1 MATTLA
7 DIKATNW
14 QLSDVMIGQVVE
26 GINDIRQCMG
36 IILTT
41 TKGSDPM
48 RPLFGSDIW
57 QFIDSPINIAVANI
71 SAEIID
77 SIGKWEQR
85 IIIKELTYNI
95 NGSRIDFELTGEL
108 LESGEI
114 TQILFFIDR
123 QTQIDPPSMGRAF
136 SNGFDFGFS

>member
-1 MATTLA
+1 MATKLE

-14 QLSDVMIGQVVE
+14 QLSTQMIGQVVE

-57 QFIDSPINIAVANI
+57 RFVDSPINTAVANI

-77 SIGKWEQR
+77 SIGKWERR

-95 NGSRIDFELTGEL
+95 SGSRIDFELTGEL

-123 QTQIDPPSMGRAF
+123 QTQIDPPSIGRAF

>member
-1 MATTLA
+1 MATKLD

-14 QLSDVMIGQVVE
+14 QLSNQMIGQVVE
-26 GINDIRQCMG
+26 GIDDIRQCMG
-36 IILTT
+36 IIFTT

-57 QFIDSPINIAVANI
+57 KFIDSPINTAVANI

-77 SIGKWEQR
+77 CIGKWEQR
-85 IIIKELTYNI
+85 VIIKELTYNI
-95 NGSRIDFELTGEL
+95 SGSRIDFELTAEL

-123 QTQIDPPSMGRAF
+123 QKQIDPTTMGRAF

>member
-1 MATTLA
+1 MAIKLD

-14 QLSDVMIGQVVE
+14 QLSNQMIGQVVE
-26 GINDIRQCMG
+26 GIDDIRQCMG
-36 IILTT
+36 IIFTT

-57 QFIDSPINIAVANI
+57 KFIDSPINTAVANI

-77 SIGKWEQR
+77 CIGKWEQR
-85 IIIKELTYNI
+85 VIIKELTYNI
-95 NGSRIDFELTGEL
+95 SGSRIDFELMAEL

-123 QTQIDPPSMGRAF
+123 QKQIDPSAMGRAF

>member
-1 MATTLA
+1 MATKI
-7 DIKATNW
+7 DEIKATNW
-14 QLSDVMIGQVVE
+14 QLSNQMIGQVVE
-26 GINDIRQCMG
+26 GIDDIRQCIG
-36 IILTT
+36 TILTT

-48 RPLFGSDIW
+48 RLLFGSDIW
-57 QFIDSPINIAVANI
+57 QFIDNPVNTAVANI

-77 SIGKWEQR
+77 SIGKWEPR
-85 IIIKELTYNI
+85 VRIKELTYNI
-95 NGSRIDFELTGEL
+95 TGSKIDFELTAEL

-123 QTQIDPPSMGRAF
+123 QKQIDPSVMGRAF

>member
-1 MATTLA
+1 MNIS
-7 DIKATNW
+7 DIKSVNW
-14 QLSDVMIGQVVE
+14 QLSVLGLGNIAE
-26 GINDIRQCMG
+26 GIDDIRQC
-36 IILTT
+36 IQLILTT

-57 QFIDSPINIAVANI
+57 RFIDSPINTAVANI

-77 SIGKWEQR
+77 CIGKWEQR
-85 IIIKELTYNI
+85 VIIKELTYNI
-95 NGSRIDFELTGEL
+95 SGSRIDFELTAEL

-123 QTQIDPPSMGRAF
+123 QKQIDPSVMGRAF
-136 SNGFDFGFS
+136 SSGFNFGFS

>member
-1 MATTLA
+1 MATNIQ
-7 DIKATNW
+7 DIRSTNW
-14 QLSDVMIGQVVE
+14 QLSNQTIGQISE
-26 GINDIRQCMG
+26 GIDDIRQCIG
-36 IILTT
+36 IILTN
-41 TKGSDPM
+41 TKGSDPL

-57 QFIDSPINIAVANI
+57 KFIDSPVNTAVANI

-77 SIGKWEQR
+77 SVGKWEPR
-85 IIIKELTYNI
+85 IIIRELTYNI
-95 NGSRIDFELTGEL
+95 AGSRIDFELSAEL

-123 QTQIDPPSMGRAF
+123 QKQITPSAVGRAF

>member
-1 MATTLA
+1 MATKSF

-14 QLSDVMIGQVVE
+14 QLSNQMIGQVVE
-26 GINDIRQCMG
+26 GIDDIRQCIG
-36 IILTT
+36 TILTT

-48 RPLFGSDIW
+48 RLLFGSDIW
-57 QFIDSPINIAVANI
+57 QFIDNPVNTAVANI

-77 SIGKWEQR
+77 SIGKWEPR
-85 IIIKELTYNI
+85 VRIKELTYNI
-95 NGSRIDFELTGEL
+95 TGSKIDFELTAEL

-123 QTQIDPPSMGRAF
+123 QKQITPPAIGRAF

>member
-1 MATTLA
+1 MATKLK

-14 QLSDVMIGQVVE
+14 QLSNQMIGQVVE
-26 GINDIRQCMG
+26 GIDDIRQCIG
-36 IILTT
+36 TILTT

-48 RPLFGSDIW
+48 RLLFGSDIW
-57 QFIDSPINIAVANI
+57 QFIDNPVNTAVANI

-77 SIGKWEQR
+77 SIGKWEPR
-85 IIIKELTYNI
+85 VRIKELTYNI
-95 NGSRIDFELTGEL
+95 TGSKIDFELTAEL

-123 QTQIDPPSMGRAF
+123 QKQITPPAIGRAF

>member
-1 MATTLA
+1 MATKLE

-14 QLSDVMIGQVVE
+14 QLSNQMIGQVVE
-26 GINDIRQCMG
+26 GIDDIRQCIG
-36 IILTT
+36 TILTT

-48 RPLFGSDIW
+48 RLLFGSDIW
-57 QFIDSPINIAVANI
+57 QFIDNPVNTAVANI

-77 SIGKWEQR
+77 SIGKWEPR
-85 IIIKELTYNI
+85 VRIKELTYNI
-95 NGSRIDFELTGEL
+95 TGSKIDFELTAEL

-123 QTQIDPPSMGRAF
+123 QKQIDPSVMGRAF
-136 SNGFDFGFS
+136 SSGFDFGFS

>member
-1 MATTLA
+1 MATKIQ
-7 DIKATNW
+7 DIRATNW
-14 QLSDVMIGQVVE
+14 QLSNQTIGQVVE
-26 GINDIRQCMG
+26 GIDDIRQCMG
-36 IILTT
+36 IILTN

-57 QFIDSPINIAVANI
+57 RFIDTPINTAVANI

-77 SIGKWEQR
+77 CIGKWERR

-95 NGSRIDFELTGEL
+95 AGSRIDFELTGQL

-123 QTQIDPPSMGRAF
+123 QNQINPPSIGRAF

>member
-1 MATTLA
+1 MATKLD

-14 QLSDVMIGQVVE
+14 QLSNKMIGQVVE
-26 GINDIRQCMG
+26 GIDDIRQCIG
-36 IILTT
+36 IILTN
-41 TKGSDPM
+41 TKGSDPL

-57 QFIDSPINIAVANI
+57 KFIDSPINTAVANI

-77 SIGKWEQR
+77 CIGKWERR

-95 NGSRIDFELTGEL
+95 SGSRIDFELTAQL

-123 QTQIDPPSMGRAF
+123 QKQIEPSVMGRAF

>member
-1 MATTLA
+1 MAVTLN

-14 QLSDVMIGQVVE
+14 QLSTQMIGQVVE

-57 QFIDSPINIAVANI
+57 RFIDSPINTAVANI

-85 IIIKELTYNI
+85 IIIKELIYNI
-95 NGSRIDFELTGEL
+95 SGSRIDFELTGEL

-136 SNGFDFGFS
+136 GNGFSFGFS

>member
-1 MATTLA
+1 MATKIQ
-7 DIKATNW
+7 DIVSTNW
-14 QLSDVMIGQVVE
+14 QLSNQTIGQIAE
-26 GINDIRQCMG
+26 GIDDIRQCIG
-36 IILTT
+36 IILTN
-41 TKGSDPM
+41 TKGSDPL

-57 QFIDSPINIAVANI
+57 RFVDNPVNTAVANI

-77 SIGKWEQR
+77 CIGKWEQR
-85 IIIKELTYNI
+85 IRIKELVYNI
-95 NGSRIDFELTGEL
+95 AGNRIDFELTAEL

-123 QTQIDPPSMGRAF
+123 QKQITPAVMGRAF

>member
-1 MATTLA
+1 MATKLE

-14 QLSDVMIGQVVE
+14 QLSNQMIGQVVE
-26 GINDIRQCMG
+26 GIDDIRQCIG
-36 IILTT
+36 TILTT

-48 RPLFGSDIW
+48 RLLFGSDIW
-57 QFIDSPINIAVANI
+57 QFIDNPVNTAVANI

-77 SIGKWEQR
+77 CIGKWEPR
-85 IIIKELTYNI
+85 VIIKELVYNVK
-95 NGSRIDFELTGEL
+95 GTKIDFELTAEL

-123 QTQIDPPSMGRAF
+123 QKQITPAVIGRAF

>member
-1 MATTLA
+1 MATKIQ

-14 QLSDVMIGQVVE
+14 QLSNQTIGQVAE
-26 GINDIRQCMG
+26 GLEDIKQCIG
-36 IILTT
+36 IILTN
-41 TKGSDPM
+41 TKGSDPL

-57 QFIDSPINIAVANI
+57 RFIDSPINTAVANI

-77 SIGKWEQR
+77 AIGKWEQR
-85 IIIKELTYNI
+85 VIVKELTYNI
-95 NGSRIDFELTGEL
+95 AGSKIDFELTAEL

-123 QTQIDPPSMGRAF
+123 QKQIAPPAIGRAF

>member
-1 MATTLA
+1 MATNIQ

-14 QLSDVMIGQVVE
+14 QMSILTIGEVAE
-26 GINDIRQCMG
+26 GLDDIRQCIG
-36 IILTT
+36 VILTT
-41 TKGSDPM
+41 TKGSDAL

-57 QFIDSPINIAVANI
+57 RFIDTPVTTAIANI

-77 SIGKWEQR
+77 AVGKWEAR
-85 IIIKELTYNI
+85 ISIKELTYKI
-95 NGSRIDFELTGEL
+95 KGTRIDFELTGLL

-123 QTQIDPPSMGRAF
+123 QKQIDPPSIGRAF
-136 SNGFDFGFS
+136 SSGFDFGFS

>member
-1 MATTLA
+1 MATKIE

-14 QLSDVMIGQVVE
+14 QLSNQTIGQVVE
-26 GINDIRQCMG
+26 GIDDIRQCMG
-36 IILTT
+36 TILTT

-48 RPLFGSDIW
+48 RILFGSDIW
-57 QFIDSPINIAVANI
+57 QFIDTPINTAVANI

-77 SIGKWEQR
+77 CLGKWEPR
-85 IIIKELTYNI
+85 ISIKELTYNI
-95 NGSRIDFELTGEL
+95 TGNKIDFELTAEL

-123 QTQIDPPSMGRAF
+123 QKQIDPTVMGRAF

>member
-1 MATTLA
+1 MATKI
-7 DIKATNW
+7 DDMKATNW
-14 QLSDVMIGQVVE
+14 QLSNQMIGQVVE
-26 GINDIRQCMG
+26 GIDDIRQCIG
-36 IILTT
+36 TILTT

-48 RPLFGSDIW
+48 RLLFGSDIW
-57 QFIDSPINIAVANI
+57 QFIDNPVNTAVANI

-77 SIGKWEQR
+77 SIGKWEPR
-85 IIIKELTYNI
+85 VRIKELTYNI
-95 NGSRIDFELTGEL
+95 TGSKIDFELTAEL

-123 QTQIDPPSMGRAF
+123 QKQIDTSVMGRAF

>member
-1 MATTLA
+1 MATKIQ
-7 DIKATNW
+7 DIVSTNW
-14 QLSDVMIGQVVE
+14 QLSNQTIGQIAE
-26 GINDIRQCMG
+26 GIDDIRQCIG
-36 IILTT
+36 IILTN
-41 TKGSDPM
+41 TKGSDPL

-57 QFIDSPINIAVANI
+57 RFIDNPVNTAVANI

-77 SIGKWEQR
+77 CIGKWEQR
-85 IIIKELTYNI
+85 IRIKELTYNI
-95 NGSRIDFELTGEL
+95 TGSKIDFELTAEL

-123 QTQIDPPSMGRAF
+123 QKQITPAVMGRAF

>member
-1 MATTLA
+1 MATKIQ

-14 QLSDVMIGQVVE
+14 QLSNQTIGQVVE
-26 GINDIRQCMG
+26 GIDDIRQCIG
-36 IILTT
+36 IILTN

-57 QFIDSPINIAVANI
+57 RFIDSPVNTAIANI
-71 SAEIID
+71 SSEIID
-77 SIGKWEQR
+77 CIGKWEPR

-95 NGSRIDFELTGEL
+95 AGTKVDFELTGEL

-123 QTQIDPPSMGRAF
+123 QKQINPPGIGRAF

>member
-1 MATTLA
+1 MAIKIQ

-14 QLSDVMIGQVVE
+14 QLSNQTIGQVVE
-26 GINDIRQCMG
+26 GIDDIRQCIA

-48 RPLFGSDIW
+48 RLLFGSDIW
-57 QFIDSPINIAVANI
+57 KYIDKPVNTAAANI

-77 SIGKWEQR
+77 AIGKWEQR
-85 IIIKELTYNI
+85 IIIKKLTYNI
-95 NGSRIDFELTGEL
+95 SGSKIDFELTAEL

-123 QTQIDPPSMGRAF
+123 QNQISPPSMGRAF

>member
-1 MATTLA
+1 MATKIQ
-7 DIKATNW
+7 DIVSTNW
-14 QLSDVMIGQVVE
+14 QLSNQTIGQIAE
-26 GINDIRQCMG
+26 GIDDIRQCIG
-36 IILTT
+36 IILTN
-41 TKGSDPM
+41 TKGSDPL

-57 QFIDSPINIAVANI
+57 RFIDNPVNTAVANI

-77 SIGKWEQR
+77 CIGKWEQR
-85 IIIKELTYNI
+85 IRIKELVYNI
-95 NGSRIDFELTGEL
+95 TGSRIDFELTAEL

-123 QTQIDPPSMGRAF
+123 QKQITPSVMGRAF